1 MGDSKKRSR
10 RVQLETGAAA
20 AAATARKDNKTP
32 KRSKNVN
39 SGRDRRTPNERGV
52 AGLPELVEDIQN
64 HLRLHSIP
72 ACTEKEKGGGASSSS
87 STVHSCTSIADHTLS
102 VLSLLADASLSPSSL
117 RSSQASELSLFLLF
131 LLG

>member
-10 RVQLETGAAA
+10 RVQLETGTAAA
-20 AAATARKDNKTP
+20 AAARKDNKTP
-32 KRSKNVN
+32 KRSKNVG
-39 SGRDRRTPNERGV
+39 SGRDRRAPNDRGV

-72 ACTEKEKGGGASSSS
+72 TCTEKEKGGGASSSS

-102 VLSLLADASLSPSSL
+102 VLSLLADASHTPSSL